1 MEPFPEQV
9 SETYDQN
16 IISAA
21 KGSSFVFF
29 GSVYEYAGRFLFGL
43 MLARFMGAEQYGIYG
58 LASTLVTVI
67 VAMAVLGLDVSLVH
81 YIPLFRN
88 RGDDESLWGIIL
100 IGLLIPFLAGTI
112 CGIAVLNFA
121 DPIAHFVNEPG
132 LVSVL
137 PIVALTIPLT
147 VILYTAASA
156 MLGFKHIRYRV
167 IAQEI
172 TWTSV
177 KLILVIPVALVGLNV
192 VRAMAVHAAGAMISG
207 LLGCYFLY
215 RLFPF
220 NRPFRTARVRLRE
233 AFGFSL
239 AVYFS
244 QLFEIVGWH
253 LQVLLLSVMSNATA
267 IGIFLAAFRISMI
280 GNLFYSSITT
290 VIMPYVSDLYSRK
303 EWKQLG
309 CLYQTITKWTFSFYL
324 PIFLIILL
332 FPRVI
337 LSVFGE
343 SFVLGV
349 NELVLLSIAN
359 LIMAGTGISGV
370 MITMT
375 GRPWLNTINSVL
387 LLGVTLGLCVWLIP
401 GMGSVGA
408 ALAQTGGVA
417 VVGLARLSQ
426 VYVLYGLLPYNR
438 NFLKP
443 IGAGIIT
450 FIATYLL
457 NSLIPTRL
465 GFMGFVVSAF
475 FLLSLYSLMI
485 FIMKLDKDD
494 RLIFALIVDRLEP
507 WVPKFLKRLVNT

>member
-1 MEPFPEQV
+1 MEPFPEQI
-9 SETYDQN
+9 SDTYNQDLV
-16 IISAA
+16 SAA
-21 KGSSFVFF
+21 KGSGIIFI
-29 GSVYEYAGRFLFGL
+29 GGVYEFAGRFLFGL
-43 MLARFMGAEQYGIYG
+43 LLARFMGAEQYGIYG
-58 LASTLVTVI
+58 LAHTIVTVI

-81 YIPLFRN
+81 YIPIFRN
-88 RGDDESLWGIIL
+88 RSDDNSLWGIIL
-100 IGLLIPFLAGTI
+100 IGMLIPLLAGTI
-112 CGIAVLNFA
+112 CGITVLNFA
-121 DPIAHFVNEPG
+121 DLIAHFLNEPKI
-132 LVSVL
+132 VSVL
-137 PIVALTIPLT
+137 PIVALAIPLT

-156 MLGFKHIRYRV
+156 TVGFKRVRYRV

-172 TWTSV
+172 TLTSA
-177 KLILVIPVALVGLNV
+177 KLILVIPVALIGLNV
-192 VRAMAVHAAGAMISG
+192 VRAMAVHTVGTMIAG

-215 RLFPF
+215 RIFPF
-220 NRPFRTARVRLRE
+220 NRPFRTARVKLRE
-233 AFGFSL
+233 VFGFSL

-253 LQVLLLSVMSNATA
+253 LQIILLSVMSNAMA

-309 CLYQTITKWTFSFYL
+309 YVYRTITKWTFSFYL

-332 FPRVI
+332 FPRAI

-387 LLGVTLGLCVWLIP
+387 VLGVTLGLCIWLIP

-417 VVGLARLSQ
+417 VGGLARLLQ
-426 VYVLYGLLPYNR
+426 VFVLYGLLPYNR
-438 NFLKP
+438 TFLKP

-450 FIATYLL
+450 FMATYLL

-465 GFMGFVVSAF
+465 GFMGFVFSAF
-475 FLLSLYSLMI
+475 FLLSVYTLMI

-494 RLIFALIVDRLEP
+494 RLIFALIVNRLEP
-507 WVPKFLKRLVNT
+507 WVPKSLKRLINT